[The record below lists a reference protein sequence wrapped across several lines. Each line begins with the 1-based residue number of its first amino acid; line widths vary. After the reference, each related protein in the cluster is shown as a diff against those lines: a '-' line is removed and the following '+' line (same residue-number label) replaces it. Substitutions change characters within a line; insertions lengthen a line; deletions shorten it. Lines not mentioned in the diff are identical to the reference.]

1 MPDRREPRSIIEAA
15 EAAAEAGDHAA
26 AETLLRDAAVAQEA
40 RLGPLHP
47 DLANT
52 LNNLGVVCEMTGNLV
67 EAERSFRRAF
77 AIATT
82 VLEPDHPFV
91 ATSRKNLCDF
101 CEARGTSIEL
111 PAELPLQAKPSLDA
125 KRGFIRLALGA
136 FGPVAM
142 LIVIL
147 VVAAPWVGTE
157 PREAPRVETSR
168 SETSRSEASSAIAED
183 AAPEIPPPQPAPPI
197 APPSVEAIP
206 VPPETTS
213 HAADGVRV
221 TVLKARLCADL
232 DEWRCDPP
240 DDPVPAGPL
249 FFYTQL
255 KLARATTVQ
264 HRWYR
269 DNRLNQSVSLRVAAN
284 TGGYRTFSRS
294 TMNSDSAGDW
304 RVELRTEDGVL
315 LHEERFTVH

>member
-1 MPDRREPRSIIEAA
+1 MPDAREPRSIIEAA
-15 EAAAEAGDHAA
+15 EAAAAAGDYAS
-26 AETLLRDAAVAQEA
+26 AETLLHEAAAAQEA
-40 RLGPLHP
+40 RVGALHP

-52 LNNLGVVCEMTGNLV
+52 LNNLGVVCEITGNLV

-111 PAELPLQAKPSLDA
+111 PPELPLRAKPSLDA
-125 KRGFIRLALGA
+125 KRGVIRLALGA

-147 VVAAPWVGTE
+147 VVAAPWVD
-157 PREAPRVETSR
+157 TSER
-168 SETSRSEASSAIAED
+168 PETSRSEASSVIAKE
-183 AAPEIPPPQPAPPI
+183 AAPEIPAPP
-197 APPSVEAIP
+197 AVPSSVEPSP
-206 VPPETTS
+206 VPPDATS
-213 HAADGVRV
+213 DDADGVSV

-232 DEWRCDPP
+232 DDWRCDPP
-240 DDPVPAGPL
+240 DDPVPPGPL
-249 FFYTQL
+249 FFYTHV
-255 KLARATTVQ
+255 KLAHATTVQ

-269 DNRLNQSVSLRVAAN
+269 DGRLNQSVSLRVESN
-284 TGGYRTFSRS
+284 PSGFRTFSRS
-294 TMNSDSAGDW
+294 TINSDSTGNW

-315 LHEERFTVH
+315 LHEERFTVR